1 MRTAFFGGTFDP
13 VHNGHLALAREV
25 LAQGRADRVLLVPA
39 PEPPHKELA
48 RITPYEHRLAM
59 VRLAVGDDPRLGWS
73 DVERHRQGKSYTF
86 DTLAELSEAGVYGE
100 IFLLIGADSLR
111 QLHLW
116 YRSHDL
122 VREYGL
128 IVYPRP
134 GEPVTEAEL
143 RNHWSAEET
152 AKLLGALMTSVPEFP
167 VSSTQ
172 IREIAEKGMLGDGS
186 GFVLPAVAKYITEN
200 RLYSK

>member
-1 MRTAFFGGTFDP
+1 M
-13 VHNGHLALAREV
+13 HNGHLSLAREV

-39 PEPPHKELA
+39 PEPPHKELT

-59 VRLAVGDDPRLGWS
+59 VRLAVGDEPGLGWS
-73 DVERHRQGKSYTF
+73 DVERHRAGKSYTL
-86 DTLAELSEAGVYGE
+86 DTLAELSAAGIYGE
-100 IFLLIGADSLR
+100 VLLLIGSDSLR

-116 YRSHDL
+116 YRCHDL
-122 VREYGL
+122 VRDFGL

-134 GEPVTEAEL
+134 DEPVTEAEL
-143 RNHWSAEET
+143 QQHWSAEET
-152 AKLLGALMTSVPEFP
+152 AKLLGSLMASVPEYP

-172 IREIAEKGMLGDGS
+172 IREIARKGGLGEGS
-186 GFVLPAVAKYITEN
+186 GFVLPAVAEYINEH